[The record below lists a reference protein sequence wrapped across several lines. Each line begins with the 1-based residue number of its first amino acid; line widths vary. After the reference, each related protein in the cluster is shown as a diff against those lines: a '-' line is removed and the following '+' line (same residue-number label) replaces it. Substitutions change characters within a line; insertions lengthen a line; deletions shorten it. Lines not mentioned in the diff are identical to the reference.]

1 MDIEEINKKVEQ
13 VDGLGGMT
21 VNERLYESGLMEIY
35 DNAMKNDKELAKSIL
50 QALKVD
56 NPSITEILK

>member
-1 MDIEEINKKVEQ
+1 MDNEEINKKVKQ

-35 DNAMKNDKELAKSIL
+35 DNVMKNDKELAKSIL

>member
-1 MDIEEINKKVEQ
+1 MDIEEINRKVKQ

-35 DNAMKNDKELAKSIL
+35 DNAKKYDKELAKTIL